1 MASHTYQ
8 ISENHNTIVAEPLSP
23 KYTTQ
28 KQSILL
34 FIEQEIASLPENWDG
49 YSASAIEKMVLKN
62 LDFLIHKLPNNLV
75 NRLDKD
81 HILPNS
87 NGTISIEWMNDENE
101 LLLEIGNNYATYYL
115 KYKGKVTKINNQ
127 FILSDE
133 IAFRQ
138 FVKDLKFI

>member
-8 ISENHNTIVAEPLSP
+8 ISENFNTIVAEPLSP

-28 KQSILL
+28 KQSILQ

-75 NRLDKD
+75 NHLDKD

-87 NGTISIEWMNDENE
+87 NGTVSIEWVNDKNE

-115 KYKGKVTKINNQ
+115 KNKGKVTKINNQ

>member
-1 MASHTYQ
+1 
-8 ISENHNTIVAEPLSP
+8 
-23 KYTTQ
+23 
-28 KQSILL
+28 
-34 FIEQEIASLPENWDG
+34 
-49 YSASAIEKMVLKN
+49 MVLKN

-75 NRLDKD
+75 NRLHKD

-87 NGTISIEWMNDENE
+87 NGTVSIEWVNDKNE

-115 KYKGKVTKINNQ
+115 KNKGKVTKANNQ

-133 IAFRQ
+133 TSFRQ

>member
-8 ISENHNTIVAEPLSP
+8 ILENSNTIVAEPLLP

-28 KQSILL
+28 KQSILQ
-34 FIEQEIASLPENWDG
+34 FIEQEIATLPENWDG

-75 NRLDKD
+75 NHLDKD
-81 HILPNS
+81 HILPNA
-87 NGTISIEWMNDENE
+87 NGTVSIEWVNDKNE

-115 KYKGKVTKINNQ
+115 KNKGKVTKTNNQ

-133 IAFRQ
+133 TSFRQ